1 MQKIWA
7 VRKLVTLDS
16 AFFNEE
22 QARAR
27 AEMIDGNAVPVLL
40 YNLGEA
46 PPPPDYPVVRDKN
59 EGTSAG

>member
-1 MQKIWA
+1 MTKIWA

-22 QARAR
+22 QALAR

-40 YNLGEA
+40 YDLGEA
-46 PPPPDYPVVRDKN
+46 PPVQDPREIPAKH

>member
-1 MQKIWA
+1 MTKIWA

-22 QARAR
+22 QALAR
-27 AEMIDGNAVPVLL
+27 AELIDGNTVPVVL
-40 YNLGEA
+40 YDLGEA
-46 PPPPDYPVVRDKN
+46 PAPPAHPEFPAKH

>member
-1 MQKIWA
+1 MTKIWA
-7 VRKLVTLDS
+7 VRKLLTLDS

-27 AEMIDGNAVPVLL
+27 AELIDGNAVPVVL
-40 YNLGEA
+40 YDLGEA
-46 PPPPDYPVVRDKN
+46 PPVPELRNPTAKH

>member
-27 AEMIDGNAVPVLL
+27 AELIDGNAVPVLL
-40 YNLGEA
+40 YGLGEA
-46 PPPPDYPVVRDKN
+46 PPVPDPREIPAKH